1 MRSGIHGAATQSA
14 SHPTSEPT
22 MKRLT
27 PLLLVCAI
35 FAAPTTA
42 NAQQWKAELKRDLVT
57 VKDGKMV
64 YSEVEICELKGQT
77 ETLDVRWNATAPA
90 KGVISRDQFI
100 TFMNSF
106 EASFVAQ
113 MMKARG
119 LDYFDDVDCNPPKK
133 EVEKVNMTISVT
145 LDAKDI
151 HVKMKT
157 PGKEPKEMTMK
168 WTDMFGD

>member
-1 MRSGIHGAATQSA
+1 
-14 SHPTSEPT
+14 

-27 PLLLVCAI
+27 PFLLLACAL
-35 FAAPTTA
+35 FAAPSTA
-42 NAQQWKAELKRDLVT
+42 NAQQWKAELKRDLVE

-77 ETLDVRWNATAPA
+77 DSLDVRWNATAPA

-106 EASFVAQ
+106 EASFIAQ
-113 MMKARG
+113 MMKAKG

-133 EVEKVNMTISVT
+133 KVKKDDKLDMTISVT
-145 LDAKDI
+145 LDAKNI
-151 HVKMKT
+151 HVKLEA
-157 PGKEPKEMTMK
+157 PDKETKEMTMK
-168 WTDMFGD
+168 WTDVLGK